1 MDTMK
6 NHETVFTTWMLSGID
21 YLRDMNDDFGII
33 PMPKLNE
40 AQENYTSYIHDGS
53 SAFTIPVTAQ
63 NTEVTA
69 AYLEAM
75 SAESYRLV
83 TPAYFETAIKAKYSR
98 DSETSQMLD
107 LIVSGVYLDYSY
119 IYGQSLST
127 PIDTIRGILAD
138 ATSCENAQSKLKS
151 FEKATLKGF
160 DRILKN
166 YQDLLD

>member
-1 MDTMK
+1 
-6 NHETVFTTWMLSGID
+6 
-21 YLRDMNDDFGII
+21 
-33 PMPKLNE
+33 
-40 AQENYTSYIHDGS
+40 
-53 SAFTIPVTAQ
+53 
-63 NTEVTA
+63 
-69 AYLEAM
+69 
-75 SAESYRLV
+75 
-83 TPAYFETAIKAKYSR
+83 
-98 DSETSQMLD
+98 MLD